1 MNRLWKCIG
10 LAVLCG
16 VLQSPYFLSIPGRL
30 LFSDILLQLGFG
42 HMEFELSSLVD
53 LSLRL
58 LPFLLFQ
65 IYFGSFLFRR
75 FCSASAYFFSRC
87 NHRTRWFLKQSALLY
102 GYVVCFLL
110 ATTLAATAVG
120 VFTRQLVFDAPS
132 ALLFGSYLLTHSLWL
147 FLTTLGV
154 NIVAVKLGS
163 GAAFQIVAG
172 AQLACVLFLLLWKDV
187 LPLTAESPH
196 MARNGM
202 LLRFN
207 PVAHLVLAWHTSGM
221 EALDQRIGSLGI
233 HFPFYVSV
241 LFLLLLALAVVAV
254 GCWVVKRQ
262 DLIVSHQETGGAS

>member
-1 MNRLWKCIG
+1 MNRLWKCMG

-42 HMEFELSSLVD
+42 HMEFDISSLVD

-102 GYVVCFLL
+102 GYVACFLL
-110 ATTLAATAVG
+110 AMTLAATAVG
-120 VFTRQLVFDAPS
+120 VFTRQVVFDGSS

-154 NIVAVKLGS
+154 NIVAIKLGS
-163 GAAFQIVAG
+163 GAAFQLVAG
-172 AQLACVLFLLLWKDV
+172 AQLACVLLLLLWKDV

-196 MARNGM
+196 LALGGM
-202 LLRFN
+202 LLRCN

-221 EALDQRIGSLGI
+221 EALDQRVGSLGI
-233 HFPFYVSV
+233 RFPFYVSV

-254 GCWVVKRQ
+254 GK
-262 DLIVSHQETGGAS
+262 DHSIGYLPDA